1 MQKIPLSRVKQ
12 KQRAS
17 NNPINR
23 YSPKKETIKMLLAI
37 EGLVMCF
44 VLLIVCVVG
53 IANGPVGLVLLYEKD
68 VQERVVEL
76 GLTTKKRIRRNYVL
90 ASFAMFLPLFILP
103 PLMVYG
109 INGATGF
116 WDGFWQMSIIL
127 WIQGLFDRFFIDWYW
142 VGKTKAWEI
151 PGTEDL
157 KPYIPMKPMLV
168 KWFSTIVLNPLIAA
182 IVAGI
187 MCLFLK

>member
-1 MQKIPLSRVKQ
+1 
-12 KQRAS
+12 
-17 NNPINR
+17 
-23 YSPKKETIKMLLAI
+23 MLI
-37 EGLVMCF
+37 VVEGIVMCF

-76 GLTTKKRIRRNYVL
+76 GLTTKEKIKKNFIICSIV
-90 ASFAMFLPLFILP
+90 MFIPLFVLP

-109 INGATGF
+109 INGVTEFGDA
-116 WDGFWQMSIIL
+116 FWQMSVIL

-151 PGTEDL
+151 SGTEDL
-157 KPYIPMKPMLV
+157 KPYIPTKVMIG
-168 KWFSTIVLNPLIAA
+168 KWLSTILMNPLIAL
-182 IVAGI
+182 IIAGVMQFI
-187 MCLFLK
+187 I